1 MTYVLWQ
8 AGPGE
13 QRRDVSVRGAADL
26 GLPQELTIL
35 AAVSDQQDLRTQA
48 RSYIQ
53 LAVPGVGPSLAWVG
67 VPGGGQRDGCFVH
80 PATGKTWPWGELR
93 PAVQHAIDFAKPV

>member
-13 QRRDVSVRGAADL
+13 SRRDVSVRGAAEL
-26 GLPQELTIL
+26 GIPQELSIL
-35 AAVSDQQDLRTQA
+35 AAVSEQEDLRREA

-53 LAVPGVGPSLAWVG
+53 LAIPGVGPALAWVG
-67 VPGGGQRDGCFVH
+67 VPGGGQRNGCFVH
-80 PATGKTWPWGELR
+80 PATGKTWNWGELR
-93 PAVQHAIDFAKPV
+93 FAVQYSIDFAETK